1 MGGKTKK
8 IIEDREAKEAFV
20 QSQINSL
27 TKNIKEKLSIEKP
40 LLDEIPNELRGLA
53 VRPYLDFTVKTKSS
67 NRDKQLL
74 ELVKH
79 MYVKYP
85 VSKVLEKAWVAVNQN
100 QQTHQ
105 YRNNRQ
111 PIYRNEK
118 FDFRKWYVCVA
129 TGGSL
134 YKEHCKDI
142 LTKKEVH
149 LFLTCKMDLTLNQT
163 LFFAV
168 ARANGA
174 SDGIAA
180 RIAKSKISEKP
191 FNEFWINC
199 TRFFSVHQPES
210 VNQLSD
216 LTDFLEAKRLEEN
229 KFTVMGF
236 GYTLKSLLD
245 KMRDWHYALRRLKV
259 LGSFSWDGFP
269 IDDHVFEKLN
279 EHKKVITWRIHQIK
293 NTKELSAEGTAMHHC
308 VFSYKDRCIKGTCSI
323 WSLTSEDMGVSKRRV
338 TIEVNDYGR
347 IIQARGFANRSVK
360 SDERFIISEWAK
372 KNNLDYVN

>member
-1 MGGKTKK
+1 MGGKTKL
-8 IIEDREAKEAFV
+8 ILEERQAKEALF
-20 QSQINSL
+20 QSRINSL
-27 TKNIKEKLSIEKP
+27 TKNVKEKLNIEKP
-40 LLDEIPNELRGLA
+40 LIDEVPAELRELA
-53 VRPYLDFTVKTKSS
+53 LRPYLDFTVKTKSS
-67 NRDKQLL
+67 NREKQLL

-85 VSKVLEKAWVAVNQN
+85 VSKVLEKAWVVNN
-100 QQTHQ
+100 QQTNQ
-105 YRNNRQ
+105 YQNNRQQ

-118 FDFRKWYVCVA
+118 FNFRKWYICVA

-134 YKEHCKDI
+134 YKEHCKEI
-142 LTKKEVH
+142 MTKKEVH
-149 LFLTCKMDLTLNQT
+149 IFLTCKMDLTLNQT

-168 ARANGA
+168 ARAASA

-199 TRFFSVHQPES
+199 TRFFAVHHPES
-210 VNQLSD
+210 INQLSD
-216 LTDFLEAKRLEEN
+216 LTDFLDAKRLEDN

-259 LGSFSWDGFP
+259 LGSYSWEGFP
-269 IDDHVFEKLN
+269 IDDHTFEKVN
-279 EHKKVITWRIHQIK
+279 EHKKIITWNFHQIK

-308 VFSYKDRCIKGTCSI
+308 VFSYKDRCIKGSCSI
-323 WSLTSEDMGVSKRRV
+323 WSLSSEDMGVSKRRV
-338 TIEVNDYGR
+338 TIEVNEYGR
-347 IIQARGFANRSVK
+347 IVQARGFANRSVK
-360 SDERFIISEWAK
+360 SDEKFIITEWSR